1 MSTEVE
7 HVPAAEAPVDLKTLL
22 DDGFAVETAE
32 MRFARRHHGTGH
44 ASHDDPKP
52 VTYAMA
58 EGVWR
63 PDGKGANDTIYKPFY
78 WKGRKVRALKPA
90 AKFRRGEQ
98 WSFPGRVNVDRGI
111 GVLTGDARF
120 TGDAPIAHK
129 TGDRFNRFQHLQ
141 RFAKNRDSAAA
152 ATDALYGVGE
162 EVAVPGMVRDQ
173 VLAELSQEGSN
184 PSQARPLAFL
194 RKDIQNQTAG
204 ELGSYVEDRKV
215 QEFLLDPGAN
225 WQYNELAMAGTVIGV
240 NDTGDYNLAADNN
253 IGRDRPLAFSR
264 VPVADAGAEDSR
276 RAGRAASS
284 TGTIVIDD
292 TLNAVKVRT
301 ADMQG
306 VNTWGASDGTGVSL
320 DGDGNVTANLTHSRN
335 QVRTTKNL
343 FNRNNRAPQLGLN
356 GEPDYE
362 PEGAPLSAPRQLRRK
377 ELDRGAVSATQ
388 ASGDQ
393 DIADEGP
400 LSAARR
406 YRRKELDRG
415 AVSATQASAD
425 QDIADEGPLSTAR
438 RYRRKELD
446 RGAVSATQASADQD
460 IADEGPL
467 SAARRYRRKELD
479 RGAVSAT
486 QASGGD
492 QDVADEGP
500 LVSSRR
506 YRRKEIDRMDSWSGT
521 SGIDLGD
528 TQNRHAAP
536 RKRFAETARR
546 NEAAMFPGASISAG
560 GEVAGSERRIL
571 MEVPSQTSR
580 AQQRYRQRRE
590 LGMGALRSTEMQ
602 QFELR
607 NRVDPSAQDLL
618 SRTTQQVGLKDRR
631 HTETQIAVRGYD
643 EMSALKATYTNRT
656 EWMRR
661 GRGKVGQGAVY
672 ESGVD
677 SSAGED

>member
-1 MSTEVE
+1 MATEAVA
-7 HVPAAEAPVDLKTLL
+7 PPVDLKALL
-22 DDGFAVETAE
+22 EDDFAVETAE
-32 MRFARRHHGTGH
+32 MRFARRHHGGGH

-52 VTYAMA
+52 VTYAMD

-120 TGDAPIAHK
+120 TGDAPVAHK

-141 RFAKNRDSAAA
+141 RFGKNRDSAGA

-162 EVAVPGMVRDQ
+162 PAAVPGMVRDQ
-173 VLAELSQEGSN
+173 VLAELAQEGSN
-184 PSQARPLAFL
+184 PAQARPLAFL

-204 ELGSYVEDRKV
+204 ELGSYVEERKV
-215 QEFLLDPGAN
+215 QDFLLDPGAN
-225 WQYNELAMAGTVIGV
+225 WQYNELAMGATVIGV

-253 IGRDRPLAFSR
+253 FGRDRPLTYAR
-264 VPVADAGAEDSR
+264 VPVGQGTAADDAR
-276 RAGRAASS
+276 RAGRAAGAAPSS
-284 TGTIVIDD
+284 ATGTLVIDD

-306 VNTWGASDGTGVSL
+306 VNTWGASDGTGVEV
-320 DGDGNVTANLTHSRN
+320 DGDGAAIHHITHSRN
-335 QVRTTKNL
+335 QARTTKNL
-343 FNRNNRAPQLGLN
+343 FNRNGRAPDLGLSTA
-356 GEPDYE
+356 EYE
-362 PEGAPLSAPRQLRRK
+362 PNAAPLSGPRQLRRK
-377 ELDRGAVSATQ
+377 ELDRGAVSAAHASAEQDAADEGPLAAARRYRRKELDRGAMSASQ

-393 DIADEGP
+393 DGADEGPLAAARRFRRKELDRGAVSASHASGDQDGADEGP

-415 AVSATQASAD
+415 AM
-425 QDIADEGPLSTAR
+425 
-438 RYRRKELD
+438 
-446 RGAVSATQASADQD
+446 
-460 IADEGPL
+460 
-467 SAARRYRRKELD
+467 SAA
-479 RGAVSAT
+479 

-500 LVSSRR
+500 LTTARR
-506 YRRKEIDRMDSWSGT
+506 YRRKEIDRMDAWSGT

-528 TQNRHAAP
+528 TQHRHAAP

-571 MEVPSQTSR
+571 LEVPSQAGR
-580 AQQRYRQRRE
+580 AQERYRQRRE
-590 LGMGALRSTEMQ
+590 LGVGALRSTEME
-602 QFELR
+602 QFAQR

-618 SRTTQQVGLKDRR
+618 SRTTQQVGLRDRR
-631 HTETQIAVRGYD
+631 HTESQIAVRGYD
-643 EMSALKATYTNRT
+643 EMSALKATYANRT

-661 GRGKVGQGAVY
+661 GRGKIGQGAVY